1 MAKISQARLCICQA
15 RGSRNPSGGSDV
27 RTGEG
32 ERVRG
37 VIPAAVHAGRAA
49 KAECARGAIPVAR
62 AGRIAGMN
70 KTGRAMRSHRTKRAA
85 KARRAQK
92 GAWIRLTDKELRRLR
107 RTELLELMIE
117 GKQAV
122 AAAEEKVAQ
131 VEEQMRKLQ
140 ETYERLCRKLDDKD
154 EKIREL
160 RAELQSA
167 RDNKQLIREEHEE
180 VAAVTARL
188 NEAVAAAEQTQK
200 LFEAALR
207 NAKKKTAGAGD
218 EP

>member
-1 MAKISQARLCICQA
+1 
-15 RGSRNPSGGSDV
+15 
-27 RTGEG
+27 
-32 ERVRG
+32 
-37 VIPAAVHAGRAA
+37 
-49 KAECARGAIPVAR
+49 
-62 AGRIAGMN
+62 
-70 KTGRAMRSHRTKRAA
+70 
-85 KARRAQK
+85 
-92 GAWIRLTDKELRRLR
+92 
-107 RTELLELMIE
+107 MIE

-167 RDNKQLIREEHEE
+167 RDNKQLLREEHEE

-200 LFEAALR
+200 LYEAALR